1 MKKIFIIN
9 AIIVVLFHLSACNRQ
24 NEIFVIGVSQCSE
37 DLWRETVNKEIK
49 REASFRS
56 NMEVTIK
63 SVKDDS
69 EQQIKDIEQFIEDGI
84 DLLIVAP
91 NEASALTPVVSKA
104 YRSGIPVILLDRRI
118 LNEDYTAYVGADN
131 YYLAYQLGLYAAA
144 YLNNKGNV
152 VEIRGLR
159 GSTADL
165 ERHNGFAD
173 ALEQYPE
180 IEIIDQEYCNFLRPN
195 AREAMLGIL
204 DRHKDVKIDLVFAM
218 NDQMAMGVND
228 AFKNQNPFS
237 RPFIV
242 GIDALIGEGGGIE
255 AISNGLIDASF
266 IYPTGGDMV
275 IEVAYKILNGIEY
288 DKKNIL
294 STGVIDKSNVRVI
307 SLQNQQ
313 IITQQKNVD
322 ILNSRLR
329 SSIILYSKQKQFFYY
344 SLTLSLFA
352 LIVLSVLI
360 NTNRSK
366 NRLNKKLNKQ
376 NEDIKKQVET
386 LQQQKMQLINLSKE
400 LETATQAKLVFFTNI
415 SHDFKTPLTLIMGPV
430 EELLSSNNLAPDE
443 VDSLKIVQRNSYKLM
458 GLITQILEFRTYENG
473 KMALNYSVGA
483 LDKFIENI
491 NQLFS
496 KFILQKQI
504 SFSFRT
510 DSCNYTIP
518 FDPEK
523 MEKIY
528 FNILSNAFKFVLP
541 GGRIRVTLN
550 QTSVGRK
557 QYCQL
562 SVYNSDSYIPQDKV
576 KNIFERFYHMGGNH
590 ESSGIGLALTKAL
603 VKLHKGS
610 INVESNEKEGT
621 TFTVTIPKVDV
632 VTSGIESSEENSL
645 TDYIKQQIIS
655 MDAPLIVEDVLDEA
669 PDKNKATVLFIDDND
684 DIRSYVRSILSN
696 DYNVVVAT
704 CWNEGIKKAGKYLP
718 DIIISDIMMPGG
730 INGFEVCRR
739 LKATEMTKDI
749 PIIIL
754 TAWTMDD
761 ERIKGYESG
770 ADAYLFKP
778 FNADVIKTRIRKL
791 IEKQKTINKML
802 EQDWIIGE
810 PKKTMAE
817 SHKELLNDFRK
828 FVEEHIHDEININD
842 IAEYMNMSRSKFY
855 RQLKEITDYSP
866 TDIVNMIKL
875 KKAAHLMTYEQKNIS
890 EAAFASGFASS
901 SYFTKT
907 FTKFYKQRPSDY
919 IKNKTLGTAA
929 H

>member
-1 MKKIFIIN
+1 MDKIVIII
-9 AIIVVLFHLSACNRQ
+9 ATIVILFNFSSCTKQ
-24 NEIFVIGVSQCSE
+24 NETFVIGVSQCSE
-37 DLWRETVNKEIK
+37 DLWRETVNKEIR
-49 REASFRS
+49 REASFRN
-56 NMEVTIK
+56 NMEVIIK

-69 EQQIKDIEQFIEDGI
+69 EQQIKDIELFIEEDI

-91 NEASALTPVVSKA
+91 NEANALTPVVSKA
-104 YRSGIPVILLDRRI
+104 YQSGIPVILLDRRI

-131 YYLAYQLGLYAAA
+131 YYLAYQLGLYSAA
-144 YLNNKGNV
+144 YLNYKGNV
-152 VEIRGLR
+152 VEIRGLK
-159 GSTADL
+159 GSTADI
-165 ERHNGFAD
+165 ERNRGFSD
-173 ALEQYPE
+173 ALKQYPE
-180 IEIIDQEYCNFLRPN
+180 IQIIDQEYCNFLRPN
-195 AREAMLGIL
+195 AREAMLEII

-228 AFKNQNPFS
+228 AYKNQNLFN

-242 GIDALIGEGGGIE
+242 GVDALIGEGGGIE
-255 AISNGLIDASF
+255 AINNGSIDASF

-288 DKKNIL
+288 DRENIL

-313 IITQQKNVD
+313 IIAQQKNVD

-344 SLTLSLFA
+344 SLTLSIFA

-360 NTNRSK
+360 KTNRSK
-366 NRLNKKLNKQ
+366 NSLNKKLNKQ
-376 NEDIKKQVET
+376 NEDITKQVDK

-430 EELLSSNNLAPDE
+430 EELLSSDNFTQDQI
-443 VDSLKIVQRNSYKLM
+443 DSLKIVQRNSYKLM

-483 LDKFIENI
+483 LDTFLENI

-504 SFSFRT
+504 SFSFST
-510 DSCNYTIP
+510 DNENYTIP

-523 MEKIY
+523 LEKIY

-541 GGRIRVTLN
+541 GGKINVTLN
-550 QTSVGRK
+550 QVSSGRK
-557 QYCQL
+557 KYFQL

-576 KNIFERFYHMGGNH
+576 KNIFDRFYHMGGMH
-590 ESSGIGLALTKAL
+590 ESSGIGLALTKSL
-603 VKLHKGS
+603 VQLHKGT
-610 INVESNEKEGT
+610 IKVESTQNEGT
-621 TFTVTIPKVDV
+621 TFIVTIPKVDIIDTCV
-632 VTSGIESSEENSL
+632 ESSGENLLS
-645 TDYIKQQIIS
+645 DYSRQQITS
-655 MDAPLIVEDVLDEA
+655 MDIPLIEKDGFDEITNK
-669 PDKNKATVLFIDDND
+669 DKATVLLIDDNN
-684 DIRSYVRSILSN
+684 DICAYVRSILSN
-696 DYNVVVAT
+696 DYNVLVAT
-704 CWNEGIKKAGKYLP
+704 CGDEGIKKAIKFLP

-730 INGFEVCRR
+730 IGGFEVCRR
-739 LKATEMTKDI
+739 LKATDVTKDI

-754 TAWTMDD
+754 TALSMDD
-761 ERIKGYESG
+761 QRIKGYESG
-770 ADAYLFKP
+770 ADAYLSKP
-778 FNADVIKTRIRKL
+778 FNADVIKIRIKKL
-791 IEKQKTINKML
+791 IEKQKSINKLL
-802 EQDWIIGE
+802 ENEWIIGE
-810 PKKTMAE
+810 SKKTLAD
-817 SHKELLNDFRK
+817 SHQEILNDFRK
-828 FVEEHIHDEININD
+828 YVEDHIHEEINIDD
-842 IAEYMNMSRSKFY
+842 IAAYMNMSRSKFY

-866 TDIVNMIKL
+866 TDIINMIKL
-875 KKAAHLMTYEQKNIS
+875 KIATHMMTYEHKTIS
-890 EAAFASGFASS
+890 EAAFASGFSSS

-919 IKNKTLGTAA
+919 VKSKSAGGP

>member
-1 MKKIFIIN
+1 MNKIVIRI
-9 AIIVVLFHLSACNRQ
+9 ATIVILFNLSSCTKQ
-24 NEIFVIGVSQCSE
+24 NETFVIGVSQCSE
-37 DLWRETVNKEIK
+37 DLWRETVNKEIR
-49 REASFRS
+49 REASFRN
-56 NMEVTIK
+56 NMEVIIK

-69 EQQIKDIEQFIEDGI
+69 EQQIKDIEQFIEEGI

-91 NEASALTPVVSKA
+91 NEATALTPVVSKA
-104 YRSGIPVILLDRRI
+104 YRAGIPVILLDRRI

-152 VEIRGLR
+152 VEIRGLK
-159 GSTADL
+159 GSTADI
-165 ERHNGFAD
+165 ERHRGFSD
-173 ALEQYPE
+173 ALEKYPE
-180 IEIIDQEYCNFLRPN
+180 IQIIDQEYCNFLRPN
-195 AREAMLGIL
+195 AREAMLGII
-204 DRHKDVKIDLVFAM
+204 DRHQDVKIDLVFAM

-228 AFKNQNPFS
+228 AFKNKNSFE

-242 GIDALIGEGGGIE
+242 GVDALIGEGGGIE
-255 AISNGLIDASF
+255 AISNGWIDASF

-288 DKKNIL
+288 DRENIL

-344 SLTLSLFA
+344 SLTLSIFA

-360 NTNRSK
+360 KTNRSK
-366 NRLNKKLNKQ
+366 NRLNKKLNRQ
-376 NEDIKKQVET
+376 NEDIKKQVEK

-415 SHDFKTPLTLIMGPV
+415 SHDFKTPLTLIMGPI
-430 EELLSSNNLAPDE
+430 EELLSSDNLTADQ

-458 GLITQILEFRTYENG
+458 GLITQILEFRTYESG

-483 LDKFIENI
+483 LDAFLENI

-496 KFILQKQI
+496 KFIVQKQI
-504 SFSFRT
+504 SFSFTT
-510 DSCNYTIP
+510 DHCNYTIP

-541 GGRIRVTLN
+541 GGRIHVTLA
-550 QTSVGRK
+550 QVTVGKK

-576 KNIFERFYHMGGNH
+576 KNIFDRFYHMGGMH
-590 ESSGIGLALTKAL
+590 ESSGIGLALTKSL
-603 VKLHKGS
+603 VQLHKGTIKVQS
-610 INVESNEKEGT
+610 TENEGT

-632 VTSGIESSEENSL
+632 VAACVESSDENLSS
-645 TDYIKQQIIS
+645 DYSRQQIIS
-655 MDAPLIVEDVLDEA
+655 MDVPVVEKAVLDEI
-669 PDKNKATVLFIDDND
+669 PDKEKAIVLLIDDNS
-684 DIRSYVRSILSN
+684 DICAYVRSILSN
-696 DYNVVVAT
+696 DYNVLVAT
-704 CWNEGIKKAGKYLP
+704 CGEEGIKKAIQYLP

-730 INGFEVCRR
+730 IGGFEVCRR
-739 LKATEMTKDI
+739 LKATDVTKDI

-754 TAWTMDD
+754 TAWSMD
-761 ERIKGYESG
+761 EQRIKGYESG
-770 ADAYLFKP
+770 ADAYLSKP
-778 FNADVIKTRIRKL
+778 FNADVIKIRIKML
-791 IEKQKTINKML
+791 IEKQKTINKLL
-802 EQDWIIGE
+802 ENEWLIGE
-810 PKKTMAE
+810 SKKTIAD
-817 SHKELLNDFRK
+817 SHKEVINDLRK
-828 FVEEHIHDEININD
+828 YVEEHIHEEINVDD
-842 IAEYMNMSRSKFY
+842 IATYMNMSRSKFY

-875 KKAAHLMTYEQKNIS
+875 KRAVHLMIYEHKTIS
-890 EAAFASGFASS
+890 EAAFGSGFSSS

-919 IKNKTLGTAA
+919 IKSKSAGNP